1 MKNIKFYFKLLL
13 IFLYVIIFTISCMY
27 IFDLLYSKNN
37 VIFNL
42 THLSYNIDDIII
54 VFKQIVLIIILS
66 ILSSISLYRFSVTI
80 ETMLFKEKE
89 SRNA

>member
-54 VFKQIVLIIILS
+54 VCKQIVPIIILS